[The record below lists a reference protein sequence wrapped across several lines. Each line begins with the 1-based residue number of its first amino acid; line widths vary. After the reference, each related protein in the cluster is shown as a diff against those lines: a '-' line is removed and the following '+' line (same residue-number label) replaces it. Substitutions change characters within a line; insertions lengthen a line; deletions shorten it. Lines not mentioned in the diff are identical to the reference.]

1 MIKDLTKERENP
13 SGFEQRG
20 HTQQQQQQGLG
31 QRSSSSSIPNSLCE
45 YVVVLE

>member
-20 HTQQQQQQGLG
+20 QTQQQQQQQQGLG
-31 QRSSSSSIPNSLCE
+31 QKSSSSS
-45 YVVVLE
+45 